1 MVRNKRWASRP
12 PFILGCRLAS
22 RAFRTDTGLVAYAT
36 LGTETNALTSLLAP
50 SVEALGYEI
59 VGVEFVPAG
68 ARSVLRVYID
78 TDAGVDVDDCAA
90 VSHQVSGV
98 LEVEDPI
105 PGQYALEVS
114 SPGLD
119 RPLFTAAHFRRFVG
133 HEANIVL
140 HESVV
145 GRRRFKGTI
154 KTMSDD
160 EVVTLQVDGECFD
173 LALDTVAKANL
184 VPDV

>member
-1 MVRNKRWASRP
+1 M
-12 PFILGCRLAS
+12 
-22 RAFRTDTGLVAYAT
+22 
-36 LGTETNALTSLLAP
+36 
-50 SVEALGYEI
+50 
-59 VGVEFVPAG
+59 
-68 ARSVLRVYID
+68 LRVYID